1 MHSSSSSA
9 PSKPTRLRQLTSI
22 AACVTFAASL
32 PGCGATLPTCQTES
46 PPQRSLPS
54 VSTPAPAQPYSKS
67 WQTEVD
73 AWQSAVQNSRDKLMA
88 TPLMSSSSKAPAVA
102 NN

>member
-32 PGCGATLPTCQTES
+32 SGCGATLPACPTES

-54 VSTPAPAQPYSKS
+54 VSTPQPAQPYSKS
-67 WQTEVD
+67 WQTEVAD
-73 AWQSAVQNSRDKLMA
+73 YQSAVQRLRDKLMA
-88 TPLMSSSSKAPAVA
+88 TPLMSSSSKAPAAA